1 MSTDAA
7 DPGRPS
13 ELSTADIPIG
23 VVGVGLMG
31 TSIVSCLLA
40 SGHPVVGLESDREQR
55 RRSPEEVR
63 AQLEELIREGFL
75 DSSSSELLERF
86 RITGDLA
93 HLKGSLLVVECISED
108 IEAKR
113 RTFSAVEK
121 IIPPTAV
128 IGSNTSAIPLTLL
141 QKGMRHPERLLG
153 IHWTEPAHVGRFLEI
168 IMGEE
173 TAPEYVEYVTELARL
188 WSKEPTLVR
197 CDIRGFIAN
206 RICYAMFREAFHLVE
221 SGIAGIEDVDRS
233 LRNDV
238 GYWITFAGPFRYMD
252 LTGVPAYEK
261 VMRDLLPE
269 LNNSP
274 EIPRLMKDTVE
285 SGAKGISNCR
295 GFYKYT
301 PEEAERWKELFH
313 QFTFEIHRLAKRYPD
328 DAARNMET
336 KTSTKDTV

>member
-1 MSTDAA
+1 MSIDAA
-7 DPGRPS
+7 DSGQHP
-13 ELSTADIPIG
+13 ELNAADIPVG
-23 VVGVGLMG
+23 VIGVGLMG

-40 SGHPVVGLESDREQR
+40 AGHPVVGLESDSEQR
-55 RRSPEEVR
+55 RRAPEEVR

-75 DSSSSELLERF
+75 ESSSSELVERF

-93 HLKGSLLVVECISED
+93 HLEGSHLVIECISED

-113 RTFSAVEK
+113 QTFNAVEK
-121 IIPPTAV
+121 VIPPTAV

-141 QKGMRHPERLLG
+141 QKGMCHPERLLG
-153 IHWTEPAHVGRFLEI
+153 IHWTEPAHIGRFLEI

-173 TAPEYVEYVTELARL
+173 TAPQCVEYVTELACL

-197 CDIRGFIAN
+197 RDIRGFIAN

-233 LRNDV
+233 VRNDV

-252 LTGVPAYEK
+252 LMGVSAYEK

-269 LNNSP
+269 LNSSP
-274 EIPRLMKDTVE
+274 EVPRLMKDTVE

-301 PEEAERWKELFH
+301 PEEAKHWKELFH
-313 QFTFEIHRLAKRYPD
+313 QFTFEIHRLAETYPD
-328 DAARNMET
+328 DAAPSTET
-336 KTSTKDTV
+336 KTSTKDTE